1 VHTTYYGVAI
11 TRRLSL
17 GGSLKLQVSLAE
29 YGLSHRGLLQKRP
42 TILRSLL
49 VVATPYEYILTG
61 YTNDA
66 LQHTATHCNTLQY
79 TATYCN
85 TLQHMH
91 ISMCVHDIFIHM
103 MHCNTLQHTA
113 THCNTCI
120 YLCVCMTYL
129 YI

>member
-1 VHTTYYGVAI
+1 VAI

-66 LQHTATHCNTLQY
+66 LQHTATHCNTLQH
-79 TATYCN
+79 TAIYCN
-85 TLQHMH
+85 
-91 ISMCVHDIFIHM
+91 I
-103 MHCNTLQHTA
+103 LQHTA
-113 THCNTCI
+113 THAYI
-120 YLCVCMTYL
+120 HVCA
-129 YI
+129 